1 MDFDWSVI
9 LTALPALAQGAKLTV
24 FITVVGLAGG
34 VAVGLLFGLMRA
46 YGNKALSGIA
56 FGYVEFVRGTPI
68 VVQVMFIYFA
78 LPVLLNVRVDAMTA
92 AITAIV
98 VNSGAYIAEIVRG
111 AFLSVP
117 RGLRE
122 AGLALGMPTW
132 RVLAFVVGPVAFRR
146 MTPPLGNQ
154 FIVSL
159 KDTSLFIVIGV
170 GELTRQGQEI
180 MAANFRAV
188 EIWSAVAAI
197 YLVMIGVLTFSLR
210 MIERRMRILRAQS
223 RSVPARSGQVFRAV
237 MPHALRRQPQI
248 WWSSRPSPSASARRW
263 YSTRWISPS
272 APAKSSY

>member
-1 MDFDWSVI
+1 MEFDWSVVVEAI
-9 LTALPALAQGAKLTV
+9 PALLGGAKLTV
-24 FITVVGLAGG
+24 LITIAGLVGGTLM
-34 VAVGLLFGLMRA
+34 GLLFGLMRA
-46 YGNKALSGIA
+46 YGNKLLSSIG
-56 FGYVEFVRGTPI
+56 FCYVELVRGTPI

-78 LPVLLNVRVDAMTA
+78 LPVLANVRVDPMTA
-92 AITAIV
+92 AVTSII

-122 AGLALGMPTW
+122 AGLALGLPNW
-132 RVLAFVVGPVAFRR
+132 RVLTFVIGPVAFRR

-188 EIWSAVAAI
+188 EIWSAVAII
-197 YLVMIGVLTFSLR
+197 YLVLIGLLTFSLR
-210 MIERRMRILRAQS
+210 QIETRMRIL
-223 RSVPARSGQVFRAV
+223 
-237 MPHALRRQPQI
+237 
-248 WWSSRPSPSASARRW
+248 
-263 YSTRWISPS
+263 
-272 APAKSSY
+272 